1 MDKWMNGRM
10 NERRN
15 ERMNEWM
22 NELTNQW
29 TNEWN
34 EMKWMEMNG
43 NETKWHDMKW
53 HDMKWHEMKWHE
65 TKWHEITWNEMKWN
79 KWHEWHQWSCWH
91 FTSCGHVA
99 AFLCLQLLV
108 RSSKD
113 AVGCC
118 HGALV
123 LNHLLPPT
131 PCPQLQPL
139 KPYQV
144 EWPKNVTP
152 VPHDISSRLPSW
164 IARPAAGPHFAH
176 VSVVPMGSA

>member
-1 MDKWMNGRM
+1 MKW
-10 NERRN
+10 
-15 ERMNEWM
+15 NEW
-22 NELTNQW
+22 
-29 TNEWN
+29 
-34 EMKWMEMNG
+34 KWMEMNG